1 MILKSCT
8 YLNYYKK
15 LMNEMINLGD
25 AAVSEQKVVETT
37 TMSSPEKEE
46 KTEKKATSTKKS
58 KPRSQSLAIKELH
71 QTKQGKNKKL
81 NLFKSNI
88 YIVFVECETPGN
100 VGFLARTMANF
111 GLKNLVL
118 INPPTLTDEA
128 FYQATHGKYI
138 VENAK
143 IYKTLDEFYQ
153 SQRIDF
159 KVASTGVAGGS
170 YNLSRIPIRP
180 EKLGKSININNK
192 TAILFG
198 REGNGLTNE
207 EIGNCDI
214 CVSIPTDP
222 TYPILNISHAAAIIF
237 YELFK
242 NKHDYPVEGLEEST
256 GIEKEYILKDMNE
269 LIDSLDIPDHKKK
282 NGLKTFRNIINRAYI
297 TGREAHTLKG
307 ILRRLKMKLE

>member
-1 MILKSCT
+1 MVKI
-8 YLNYYKK
+8 
-15 LMNEMINLGD
+15 GD
-25 AAVSEQKVVETT
+25 AAVSEEKIVETNLN
-37 TMSSPEKEE
+37 SPETKEE
-46 KTEKKATSTKKS
+46 KKPKKQSRGMKIAKS
-58 KPRSQSLAIKELH
+58 SEDESKKELNNF
-71 QTKQGKNKKL
+71 KN
-81 NLFKSNI
+81 NI

-100 VGFLARTMANF
+100 IGFLARTMANF

-118 INPPTLTDEA
+118 INPPTLTPEA

-138 VENAK
+138 VENAQ

-153 SQRIDF
+153 SQKIDF

-180 EKLGKSININNK
+180 EELGKTINTNNT

-207 EIGNCDI
+207 EIDECDI

-222 TYPILNISHAAAIIF
+222 SYPILNISHAAAIIF

-242 NKHDYPVEGLEEST
+242 NAHEYPVEGLEEST
-256 GIEKEYILKDMNE
+256 AIEKEHVLKDMYD
-269 LIDSLDIPDHKKK
+269 LIDSLDIPEHKKK
-282 NGLKTFRNIINRAYI
+282 NGLKSFKNIINRAYI

-307 ILRRLKMKLE
+307 ILRRLKMKIGKQ